1 MCPRVPVFNKHI
13 AVDLTVSGKI
23 LVLFID
29 IYCVQIHLYKKIA
42 LHVSALLLPV
52 AAASIILLLSDSAT
66 VREDDRELASSIFLI
81 TFIPL
86 IFSRLLIFV
95 VTIPFR

>member
-1 MCPRVPVFNKHI
+1 MGVEVFFLL
-13 AVDLTVSGKI
+13 VTVQEH
-23 LVLFID
+23 
-29 IYCVQIHLYKKIA
+29 CELYKKIA

-66 VREDDRELASSIFLI
+66 VREDVRELASSIFLI

>member
-13 AVDLTVSGKI
+13 AVDLTVSGKF